1 MSVKDDQF
9 FDLSLPLQPS
19 PLASA
24 SAASRSVIGNLFSSL
39 GESLG
44 IGSGKGIKLES
55 AFVNFCLPEI
65 LVGKDCYFCESCHEL
80 VQSTKSL
87 TLKSLPQV
95 LCVQLKRFRHD
106 SFFSSKLNNVVEY
119 PVEGLD
125 LRHFLHK
132 EFIGSPLSS
141 CSEYDLLGIVNHRG
155 SFNGGHYVA
164 YCKNFETGQW
174 FEYDD
179 SRVRE
184 IEESELINIQ
194 AYLLFYIQKIDTER
208 DKNRQEIIKIIQETT
223 RESNTFVSKQW
234 YNRLLNSIN
243 PGPIDSFDVTCSHGQ
258 LNPKLIKNSNIISN
272 FLQVLPE
279 SEEFCEQLRNSYGEI
294 GGFGILEGPEIC
306 SKCVEEGEALKR
318 RRQREDEE
326 IQALDTATI
335 GEGDFWYLIDANWLH
350 QWNAFKSG
358 SQGPPGPISN
368 TRLFKSNSSILRNNL
383 SRGIHY
389 RGVNERVWNYF
400 YGIYGGDPII
410 KRQTINIYN

>member
-19 PLASA
+19 PQASA
-24 SAASRSVIGNLFSSL
+24 SAASRSVIGSLFSSL

-65 LVGKDCYFCESCHEL
+65 LDGKDRYYCESCNQL

-87 TLKSLPQV
+87 SLKSLPQV

-106 SFFSSKLNNVVEY
+106 SYFSSKLNNVVEY

-141 CSEYDLLGIVNHRG
+141 CSEYDLLGIVNHQG

-164 YCKNFETGQW
+164 YCKNFETGRW
-174 FEYDD
+174 YEYDD

-184 IEESELINIQ
+184 IEESDLINIQ
-194 AYLLFYIQKIDTER
+194 AYLLFFIQKSDTER
-208 DKNRQEIIKIIQETT
+208 DKVRQEIIKTIQST
-223 RESNTFVSKQW
+223 RNSSTFISKQW
-234 YNRLLNSIN
+234 YNRFLNSIN

-258 LNPKLIKNSNIISN
+258 LNPKLITNPKNISN
-272 FLQVLPE
+272 FLQVLPD
-279 SEEFCEQLRNSYGEI
+279 SEEFCEHLRNVYGEI
-294 GGFGILEGPEIC
+294 GGFGILKNPEIC
-306 SKCVEEGEALKR
+306 SKCLEEAEILRR
-318 RRQREDEE
+318 RRQKEDEE
-326 IQALDTATI
+326 IQGLDTATI
-335 GEGDFWYLIDANWLH
+335 GEGDFWYLIDSNWLH

-358 SQGPPGPISN
+358 AQGPPGPISN
-368 TRLFKSNSSILRNNL
+368 HRLFKSNSNILRDNL

-400 YGIYGGDPII
+400 YSIYGGGPVI

>member
-1 MSVKDDQF
+1 M
-9 FDLSLPLQPS
+9 PLQPS
-19 PLASA
+19 SQAST
-24 SAASRSVIGNLFSSL
+24 SATASRSVIGSLFSSL

-65 LVGKDCYFCESCHEL
+65 LDGKDRYLCESCNQL

-106 SFFSSKLNNVVEY
+106 SYYSSKLNTVVEY

-141 CSEYDLLGIVNHRG
+141 NSEYDLLGIVNHRG

-164 YCKNFETGQW
+164 YCKNFETGRW
-174 FEYDD
+174 FEFDD

-184 IEESELINIQ
+184 IEESELLNIQ
-194 AYLLFYIQKIDTER
+194 AYLLFYIQKSDPER
-208 DKNRQEIIKIIQETT
+208 IKQRQEIIRIIELT
-223 RESNTFVSKQW
+223 RKSNTFVSKQW
-234 YNRLLNSIN
+234 YNRLLNSNN

-258 LNPKLIKNSNIISN
+258 LNPKIITNSNDITN
-272 FLQVLPE
+272 FLKFLPD
-279 SEEFCEQLRNSYGEI
+279 SEEFCEQLINVYGEV
-294 GGFGILEGPEIC
+294 GGKDFGHGILKGPEIC
-306 SKCVEEGEALKR
+306 KKCLEEAEALKKR
-318 RRQREDEE
+318 RKKEEEE
-326 IQALDTATI
+326 IQELDSASI
-335 GEGDFWYLIDANWLH
+335 GEGEFWYLMDSNWLH

-358 SQGPPGPISN
+358 SQGPPGPITN
-368 TRLFKSNSSILRNNL
+368 TRLFKSNTTPNVLRDNL

-400 YGIYGGDPII
+400 YGIYGGGPII